1 MLVTSVCS
9 LLIQSLPSP
18 TVSFTVSVRHMVP
31 STQLSESI
39 DSESTDPWQRKMP
52 HILPSTLKY
61 VLIASYLLG
70 FASGEALESLR
81 QTIPSPSQSP

>member
-1 MLVTSVCS
+1 
-9 LLIQSLPSP
+9 
-18 TVSFTVSVRHMVP
+18 
-31 STQLSESI
+31 
-39 DSESTDPWQRKMP
+39 MP